1 MHFVRQANKTAITF
15 SIQFFQ
21 KITIHKYNFFLH
33 FNYFM
38 LFHILVTTIRSC
50 ALKFR
55 VFMSKQE
62 IRALVVWFFPFHFL
76 WTSMFNL
83 SFHMNVYLYVLFVHV
98 LMHHESMLM
107 IIVQDLQMLFAMH
120 SLNMQL
126 KYHTLLKFLQYMI
139 SYCYIPYLQL
149 LRN

>member
-1 MHFVRQANKTAITF
+1 
-15 SIQFFQ
+15 
-21 KITIHKYNFFLH
+21 
-33 FNYFM
+33 
-38 LFHILVTTIRSC
+38 
-50 ALKFR
+50 
-55 VFMSKQE
+55 
-62 IRALVVWFFPFHFL
+62 
-76 WTSMFNL
+76 
-83 SFHMNVYLYVLFVHV
+83 MNVYLYVLFVHV